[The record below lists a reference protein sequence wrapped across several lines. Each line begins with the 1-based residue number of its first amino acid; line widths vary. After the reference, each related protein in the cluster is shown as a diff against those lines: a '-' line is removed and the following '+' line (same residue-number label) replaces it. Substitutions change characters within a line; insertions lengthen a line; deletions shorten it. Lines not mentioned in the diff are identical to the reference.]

1 MKRMTKT
8 TYLLSLLLMLAL
20 VLTGCGGAAKKD
32 PTPTEGLTEVLE
44 AFKAQDYQ
52 KVATLTGSEETGNID
67 DLRALFASSFSEG
80 AKDQANAIVDSML
93 KKISGFTYNIKDEKI
108 DGDKATVQV
117 EITNIDLGKAMEEGT
132 TKGMEEAMASM
143 TAATTQEEAEA
154 ILLKIF
160 QDAIEN
166 ASETKTETIDVHMV
180 KNAETSKWSIDNEGN
195 KNDALINAVMGYMNT
210 VTG

>member
-20 VLTGCGGAAKKD
+20 VLTGCGGAAKKK